1 MGKHNHH
8 GRPSSDKIKYVVIAR
23 STASSSPQTS
33 HSSTAHYLSTP
44 PRTVQAETLQGRRDA
59 REVQELKA
67 TVVELQKQLEEE
79 RGRTEEVNGGHGEG
93 GTEETLVAENKGL
106 KREVAALRK
115 KHDRLQADHSSL
127 SQAHSKLSS
136 DLQQSRHQVSLDP
149 HHLDRDKELKQARDI
164 VDSLEVQLKVLT
176 EGRLILLERLE
187 QLEEGWASRAEVE
200 RGRERHEAAEGRK
213 KLVAKLVRVTKANA
227 QLADDLTETQNQL
240 HRYQQA
246 NGDLRDNNA
255 RLRAERQTSDDAAA
269 SAQRQL
275 KELVEQMRARWWR
288 LKLSPA
294 AWIDGVLLAVLA
306 VLALLAELSIQLLL
320 RFGWKAG
327 C

>member
-1 MGKHNHH
+1 MGKHIHR
-8 GRPSSDKIKYVVIAR
+8 GRPAPDKIKYVVIAR
-23 STASSSPQTS
+23 STPSSSPQTS
-33 HSSTAHYLSTP
+33 HSSSAHYLSRP

-93 GTEETLVAENKGL
+93 GTEDTLVAENKGL

-115 KHDRLQADHSSL
+115 KHARLQEDHSSVTQ
-127 SQAHSKLSS
+127 SHAKLSS
-136 DLQQSRHQVSLDP
+136 DLQQSRHQVPLDP

-164 VDSLEVQLKVLT
+164 VDSLEVQLKVLI

-213 KLVAKLVRVTKANA
+213 KLVAKLERVTK
-227 QLADDLTETQNQL
+227 

-294 AWIDGVLLAVLA
+294 VWIDGVLLAVLE
-306 VLALLAELSIQLLL
+306 VLALLAELSLQLLL